1 MIEGHKRSSFL
12 LRFFLYK
19 IVMKKVICQFVSK
32 ERKKK
37 RNIVAKIQFCFF
49 SFLLTLKIIIE
60 KKINYM
66 FDMFYC
72 LLYNIYLFSA
82 LIKKAQRF
90 SRSMIHLIR
99 IWRGNSRFYDLHG
112 LKFTLIYVSCHF
124 RKIMKL
130 FIGLLYYV
138 ICDNISFI

>member
-1 MIEGHKRSSFL
+1 MQFFSFT
-12 LRFFLYK
+12 FF
-19 IVMKKVICQFVSK
+19 FVQDCNMSVRLGRTK
-32 ERKKK
+32 EQ
-37 RNIVAKIQFCFF
+37 RNIAAKIQFCFF
-49 SFLLTLKIIIE
+49 PFLLTLKIIIE

-66 FDMFYC
+66 FDIFYC

-82 LIKKAQRF
+82 LIKKDQRF

-99 IWRGNSRFYDLHG
+99 IRRGNSRFCDLHG
-112 LKFTLIYVSCHF
+112 LKFTLVYVSCHF

-138 ICDNISFI
+138 ICNNISFIWFNRSR